1 VEDDAWIRRCRSC
14 WRRAVR
20 TAGQRQTAPASGRL
34 PSCGSAS
41 AESDLHVAPVPPS
54 PTCISVDLP
63 RSASLCPAS
72 LHDPLPP
79 IPMKPTPKYSFHLAP
94 LLAGLMFLHSYS
106 CVLCA
111 SSVEEDV
118 RHLFSSCLFSD
129 ACWTYLGVILGSFP
143 GLSVNGASS

>member
-1 VEDDAWIRRCRSC
+1 
-14 WRRAVR
+14 
-20 TAGQRQTAPASGRL
+20 
-34 PSCGSAS
+34 
-41 AESDLHVAPVPPS
+41 
-54 PTCISVDLP
+54 
-63 RSASLCPAS
+63 
-72 LHDPLPP
+72 
-79 IPMKPTPKYSFHLAP
+79 MKPAPKYSFHLAP